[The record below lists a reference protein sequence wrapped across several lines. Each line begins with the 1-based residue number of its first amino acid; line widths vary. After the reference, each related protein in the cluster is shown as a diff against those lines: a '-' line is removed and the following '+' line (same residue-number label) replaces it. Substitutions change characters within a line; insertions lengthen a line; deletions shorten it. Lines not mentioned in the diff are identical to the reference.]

1 MRIVI
6 LGAGAVGGPF
16 DSHPLV
22 VVPAQGEM
30 RITEL

>member
-6 LGAGAVGGPF
+6 LGADAVGGPF

-22 VVPAQGEM
+22 VVLAQGEK